1 MATNAKTTSRLKVL
15 KRRRDY
21 LAKIIAESQ
30 EPLSWD
36 KAEKSALD
44 WAISEL
50 EDEESDGATKALSS
64 QSH

>member
-1 MATNAKTTSRLKVL
+1 MATNAKKTSRLKVL

-21 LAKIIAESQ
+21 LAKIIAESH

-44 WAISEL
+44 WAIEQL
-50 EDEESDGATKALSS
+50 EDEDEDATAQTISA
-64 QSH
+64 

>member
-1 MATNAKTTSRLKVL
+1 MPTRKKISRLKVL

-21 LAKIIAESQ
+21 LAKIIAESH

-44 WAISEL
+44 WAIGQL
-50 EDEESDGATKALSS
+50 EGPKDVATQAIPA
-64 QSH
+64 